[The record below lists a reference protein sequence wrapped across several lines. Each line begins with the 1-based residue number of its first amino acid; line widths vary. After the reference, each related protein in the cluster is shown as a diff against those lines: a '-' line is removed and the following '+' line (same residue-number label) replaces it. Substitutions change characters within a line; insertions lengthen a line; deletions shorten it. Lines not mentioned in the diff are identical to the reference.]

1 MTMENEKVAKNANV
15 SATQAETAETAKTV
29 KSENV
34 KKTDNKTNYALNYAD
49 SYKRMS
55 AAIADIKQS
64 LDNAEIN
71 AKEQNE
77 KTEAAKDK
85 NVAATKKANENAD
98 KTLTAE
104 KSKVA
109 DAISAVKAVCVKE
122 FETIDAAK
130 KKELD
135 ESAARVKNAK
145 GVESKAKNAVEDDKN
160 KRTDAAKATEV
171 ENNKAHTVATVNE
184 DKRNKG
190 VIAARAAVVKEN
202 ENKYNQISD
211 NIKKKFTDDVN
222 ALNADIADKQQKYF
236 DTVNAKTKAYNDEC
250 AVKKAAYDKAM
261 EEFGQKASSADKN
274 TAKEGKKGM
283 SVTQAT
289 YNKETNAMKSAFNAD
304 LAQLKDEFVMS
315 IPPIEHQIF
324 VRTNQNSIDVLKAEN
339 DNKKAIAQSAY
350 EEFIE
355 NGNNVINVM
364 TIELNNYSAEE
375 KLACTVKDDAIEYAL
390 GIALADIATECFNA
404 NELMATTK
412 INLKEALDKKV
423 CDITQKK
430 AIQEQEHAAKIA
442 GINNKYAKL
451 NNDADMRYTNLT
463 AELNAACDSFAGY
476 YATLNKYD
484 GTSTTELADIIKNV
498 QTAFT
503 DYSMSED
510 KAYELYN
517 TAVNIYR
524 NDSMALGKGVL
535 DDKINALKTNHANTV
550 KLAETRYNNEKAM
563 LKNDFDNET
572 AAENNDH
579 ASKIAALDNEMN
591 AFASQN
597 NAAVASA
604 EKLCADTLAAIDA
617 KKKALIAKC
626 NADKEANAKLRDANI
641 RNKENEL
648 KKAIED
654 KKFNEGV
661 QLQNMNNANAALD
674 AKLDALKVS
683 IEMEKKGEN
692 AKHQKLTDKTIAV
705 LRKNCEIK
713 AGAKWWI
720 VDFTK

>member
-1 MTMENEKVAKNANV
+1 MTMEKENVANNAKV
-15 SATQAETAETAKTV
+15 SATHAETVETAKTV
-29 KSENV
+29 KTENV
-34 KKTDNKTNYALNYAD
+34 KKTDNKTDYAVNYAD

-55 AAIADIKQS
+55 AAIADIKQC
-64 LDNAEIN
+64 LDSAEVT
-71 AKEQNE
+71 AKELNE
-77 KTEAAKDK
+77 KTETAKDK
-85 NVAATKKANENAD
+85 TVTAAKKANDAAD

-104 KSKVA
+104 KSKAA

-122 FETIDAAK
+122 FEAIDAAK

-135 ESAARVKNAK
+135 ESATRVKNAK
-145 GVESKAKNAVEDDKN
+145 AVESKSKAAVEEDKN
-160 KRTDAAKATEV
+160 KRADAAKATEV
-171 ENNKAHTVATVNE
+171 DNNKAHTVATANE

-202 ENKYNQISD
+202 ENKFNQISD
-211 NIKKKFTDDVN
+211 NIKKKFNDDVN
-222 ALNADIADKQQKYF
+222 ALSADIADRQQKYF
-236 DTVNAKTKAYNDEC
+236 DAVNAKTKAYNDEC
-250 AVKKAAYDKAM
+250 AAKKAVFDKTM
-261 EEFGQKASSADKN
+261 EEFGQKASSADKAI
-274 TAKEGKKGM
+274 AKEGKKGM
-283 SVTQAT
+283 SVTQAA
-289 YNKETNAMKSAFNAD
+289 YNKESKTMKSAFDAN

-315 IPPIEHQIF
+315 IPPIEHTIF
-324 VRTNQNSIDVLKAEN
+324 VRTNQNAIDVLKAEN
-339 DNKKAIAQSAY
+339 DNKKVIAQSSY

-355 NGNNVINVM
+355 KGNNVINVM
-364 TIELNNYSAEE
+364 TVELNNYSAEE
-375 KLACTVKDDAIEYAL
+375 KLACIVKDDAIDYSL
-390 GIALADIATECFNA
+390 GIALADIATEIFNT

-412 INLKEALDKKV
+412 INLKESLDKKV
-423 CDITQKK
+423 SDITQKK

-442 GINNKYAKL
+442 VINNKFAKL

-463 AELNAACDSFAGY
+463 AELNAAADSFAGY

-484 GTSTTELADIIKNV
+484 GTSTAELAEIIKNV
-498 QTAFT
+498 QNACA
-503 DYSMSED
+503 DYAMSDD

-517 TAVNIYR
+517 TAVNVFR
-524 NDSMALGKGVL
+524 NDCTVLGKGVL
-535 DDKINALKTNHANTV
+535 DDKINALKSNHANTV

-579 ASKIAALDNEMN
+579 AAKIAALDGEMK
-591 AFASQN
+591 AFAGQN
-597 NAAVASA
+597 AAAVASA

-617 KKKALIAKC
+617 KKKALVAKC
-626 NADKEANAKLRDANI
+626 NAEKEANAKLRDANI

-674 AKLDALKVS
+674 AKLEALKIS
-683 IEMEKKGEN
+683 IEAEKKGEN

-705 LRKNCEIK
+705 LRKNCEIA

-720 VDFTK
+720 VDFSK